1 MSWNL
6 EFMLN
11 FYLIHKDLKIDV
23 PLLKGSVWD
32 VVAHIFV
39 LLKGR
44 VVGCVFIFFVI
55 RVFELRQSFSSL
67 FLNFFQ
73 ICFICRI

>member
-6 EFMLN
+6 EFVLN
-11 FYLIHKDLKIDV
+11 FYLIHKNLKIDV
-23 PLLKGSVWD
+23 PLLKGSVWEA
-32 VVAHIFV
+32 VAHIFV
-39 LLKGR
+39 LLKDRAG
-44 VVGCVFIFFVI
+44 GCVFIFFVI
-55 RVFELRQSFSSL
+55 RVFELEQSFSSL